1 MKVTKEIEIIHVV
14 HGAKT
19 KIAKEL
25 GCTWSYVSDC
35 LIGKY
40 NTPKADAVRRLALK
54 KYSL

>member
-1 MKVTKEIEIIHVV
+1 MEVKKTISVIHVV

-19 KIAKEL
+19 KIANEL

-40 NTPKADAVRRLALK
+40 NTPKADAVRRLALE